1 MKLHGAFGAQER
13 PTYAQG
19 PLESTQPANPKQ
31 LVYEVFGP
39 EGAVADISYFDAN
52 SRPQQ
57 VSGAALPWS
66 MTMVSGSLVAQG
78 DGDTIGC
85 RIIVNGDVKAEK
97 VSHEAHAFT
106 NCLVKGA

>member
-66 MTMVSGSLVAQG
+66 MTISSDSPAVVGSLVAQG

-85 RIIVNGDVKAEK
+85 RIIVNGDVKAADLP
-97 VSHEAHAFT
+97 SW
-106 NCLVKGA
+106 